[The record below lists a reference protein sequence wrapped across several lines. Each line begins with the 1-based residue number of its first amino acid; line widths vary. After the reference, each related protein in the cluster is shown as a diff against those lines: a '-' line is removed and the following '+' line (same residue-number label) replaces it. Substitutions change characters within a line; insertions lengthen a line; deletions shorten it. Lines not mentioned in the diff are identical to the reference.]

1 MLKNSYRLLLY
12 TLSLVILISGIV
24 ARKDSPLAL
33 PTAAFMSIC
42 VAAKSGSKHVPAKSA
57 IIVATLMTVLT
68 LVVNVGR
75 VGSDVIRDVLTG
87 IVVGGGVLLIF
98 LKGPKEKVRD
108 GGTTGSHVH

>member
-1 MLKNSYRLLLY
+1 MLKNPYRLLLY
-12 TLSLVILISGIV
+12 TLSLVILISGIIS
-24 ARKDSPLAL
+24 RKDSPLAL

-75 VGSDVIRDVLTG
+75 VGTVVTRDVLTG
-87 IVVGGGVLLIF
+87 IVVGGGILLIF
-98 LKGPKEKVRD
+98 LKGPKEKIA
-108 GGTTGSHVH
+108 G